1 MVALLTG
8 LMVSSLVL
16 ASAVPSTAPVSSVG
30 HFMAV
35 AQAQPKRDSMT
46 VTIAPTKRVEVKLL
60 MKKGQK
66 ADFEWSTN
74 GAAVGFNLHGE
85 VPTDPSVKAHV
96 YKRGSSNAEQGS
108 IEAVFDGV
116 HGWSWR
122 NTTEQPVTV
131 TVKANG
137 QFSAIKKM

>member
-1 MVALLTG
+1 MLALLTG
-8 LMVSSLVL
+8 LMVISVPLV
-16 ASAVPSTAPVSSVG
+16 SAVPSTAPASSFRHG
-30 HFMAV
+30 MAV
-35 AQAQPKRDSMT
+35 APAQPKRDSMT
-46 VTIAPTKRVEVKLL
+46 VTIAPTKRVEVKLV

-66 ADFEWSTN
+66 ANFEWTTN

-96 YKRGSSNAEQGS
+96 YKRGSSNAEKGS

-137 QFSAIKKM
+137 QFSALKKM